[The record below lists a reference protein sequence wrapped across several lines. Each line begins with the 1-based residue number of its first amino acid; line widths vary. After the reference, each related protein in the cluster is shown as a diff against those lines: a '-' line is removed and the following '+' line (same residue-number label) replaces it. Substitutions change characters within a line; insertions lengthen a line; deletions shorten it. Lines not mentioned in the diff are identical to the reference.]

1 MDLGKLTH
9 DSQNILDRWLIS
21 RIQTLKNNV
30 AKEMEKYRLFNVVP
44 QLFSFIE
51 DLTNWYIR
59 LNRTRYW
66 GKGLG
71 EDKVSAFSTLYIV
84 LMDLSKLM
92 APFAPFLS
100 DYLYQRLSEFSKD
113 NELSSVHLCGYP
125 EPDATCMT
133 NALNLPWIECSKLFC
148 LGGRSEKSL
157 KLGYEPLNKMI
168 IINKDK
174 ELLNDMR
181 SLEGYL
187 KDELNIYEIEYRS
200 DEENLSD

>member
-1 MDLGKLTH
+1 MVRRALLPWYNAYSFFNTYAVIDKWTLENLTH

-100 DYLYQRLSEFSKD
+100 DYLYPVSYT
-113 NELSSVHLCGYP
+113 HLRAH
-125 EPDATCMT
+125 ETV
-133 NALNLPWIECSKLFC
+133 
-148 LGGRSEKSL
+148 
-157 KLGYEPLNKMI
+157 
-168 IINKDK
+168 
-174 ELLNDMR
+174 
-181 SLEGYL
+181 
-187 KDELNIYEIEYRS
+187 
-200 DEENLSD
+200 